1 MSSRALR
8 PPSLPPRS
16 PRVGPELLR
25 AALARGRLP
34 MGALRLTIL
43 EVLDAE
49 LRRRGRTA
57 DQRREHRR
65 RVARYLA
72 DHADRRVPPTG
83 AEARRW
89 ARRLV
94 RSGRLSR
101 GEADATLA
109 ALGFLYVRVL
119 ARPAEGLPAP
129 AARRGPSPR
138 PRPAGEPTVDR
149 RAAGRRRRGAGR
161 R

>member
-8 PPSLPPRS
+8 PPSLPLRP
-16 PRVGPELLR
+16 PGVGPDLLR

-34 MGALRLTIL
+34 LGALRLTIL

-57 DQRREHRR
+57 VRRRDHRR
-65 RVARYLA
+65 RVGRYLA

-101 GEADATLA
+101 EEADATLA
-109 ALGFLYVRVL
+109 AVGFLYVRVL
-119 ARPAEGLPAP
+119 ARPDEGLPAP
-129 AARRGPSPR
+129 AVRRGSAAR
-138 PRPAGEPTVDR
+138 PRPSGERTVDR
-149 RAAGRRRRGAGR
+149 RSPARRRGAR
-161 R
+161 SR